1 MLYIFYVV
9 PDSAL
14 DRSAKY
20 FSTYFNLSLYL
31 YLYFFIFYVALD
43 RARDGSA
50 EYWAQRKKFK

>member
-9 PDSAL
+9 PDSAW
-14 DRSAKY
+14 DGSAKY
-20 FSTYFNLSLYL
+20 FSMYFLCLCICICI
-31 YLYFFIFYVALD
+31 FFIFYVALD